1 MENACINKDCKMLEA
16 IGRIYFA
23 ARHVGSKD
31 VAGSARQGCILHL
44 QTLAKMYD
52 CLQKTCTRTI
62 A

>member
-1 MENACINKDCKMLEA
+1 MLEA
-16 IGRIYFA
+16 IGRIYCA